1 MKYRVNID
9 GDSREV
15 GNLLELRAL
24 VDDEEDVLRYC
35 YDHLEIFLVWLKSVD
50 KKKAKDFSSCKE
62 LLDEGRFEFF
72 SFLLTSP
79 SEWSHVEIE
88 KAWRKAHPS
97 IPEVALM
104 PAVREWIVTE
114 EDVKSAFN
122 LVHKRFNVGTSK
134 IDGQKRNN
142 AILVMKIDEDQSRIF
157 AQFDSTIFFWGGG
170 KEGFVITAKGIY
182 AKESER
188 PPVHWQWD
196 EIEYVWEVGNE
207 QKIEIN
213 GYWLVVDGEATTRR
227 EIVDG
232 IRWLITKA
240 RINAGVSTNSSMA
253 LQKSRLLSWYK
264 KYEELFDDPG
274 LKKYASDIPFT
285 VVLLKQK
292 ATDMNDPVA
301 QYALAYILL
310 ANRSICADEV
320 GSARDWLRKAAEQ
333 GMVMAIRMLYSFRKH
348 PEYLFDSD
356 VVKRLHASYG
366 ST

>member
-1 MKYRVNID
+1 MLKFRLNVD
-9 GDSREV
+9 GDSLEVCNLRELMEIAEND
-15 GNLLELRAL
+15 GE
-24 VDDEEDVLRYC
+24 VLRYC
-35 YDHLEIFLVWLKSVD
+35 YDHLESFLIWLKSVD
-50 KKKAKDFSSCKE
+50 KKKAKVFSSCKE
-62 LLDEGRFEFF
+62 LLDEGGFEFF
-72 SFLLTSP
+72 SLLLTSP

-114 EDVKSAFN
+114 EDVKAAFN
-122 LVHKRFNVGTSK
+122 LTHKRFYLGISK
-134 IDGQKRNN
+134 IDGQRRDN
-142 AILVMKIDEDQSRIF
+142 AISAMKIEEDHSRIF
-157 AQFDSTIFFWGGG
+157 AQFDSTFWGGAR
-170 KEGFVITAKGIY
+170 EGFVITAKGVY
-182 AKESER
+182 AKEYER

-196 EIEYVWEVGNE
+196 EIEYVWEVENE

-213 GYWLVVDGEATTRR
+213 GYWLVVDGEATIRR
-227 EIVDG
+227 EIVEG
-232 IRWLITKA
+232 IRLLITKA

-253 LQKSRLLSWYK
+253 LQKSRLLPWYK
-264 KYEELFDDPG
+264 KYEELLDDPG

-292 ATDMNDPVA
+292 ATDMNDPIA

-320 GSARDWLRKAAEQ
+320 GSARDWLRKAAAQ
-333 GMVMAIRMLYSFRKH
+333 GMVLAIRMLYSFRKH